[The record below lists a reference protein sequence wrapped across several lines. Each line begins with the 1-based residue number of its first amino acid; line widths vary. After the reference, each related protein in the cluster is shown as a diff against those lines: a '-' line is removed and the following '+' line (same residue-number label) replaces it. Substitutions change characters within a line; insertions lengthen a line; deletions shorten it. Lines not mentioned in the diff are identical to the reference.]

1 MQYKAVPGVAH
12 TMKKV
17 PKKGKGPEGKS
28 EKAVQD
34 EQLLLALR
42 NYISAGQSSLN
53 AFEYERSQEQKER
66 LDSFKEGIYFSLYT
80 IRYLGLSL
88 YNMVGRF
95 YLDSVGQIGGP
106 YIHGL
111 LLILGK
117 FLFRSSGLHCIILK
131 RDTKKYLYV
140 SLHEGKESCKYQPK
154 KK

>member
-1 MQYKAVPGVAH
+1 
-12 TMKKV
+12 MKKV
-17 PKKGKGPEGKS
+17 PKKGKGLEGKT
-28 EKAVQD
+28 EKAVQE

-117 FLFRSSGLHCIILK
+117 FLFRSSGCN
-131 RDTKKYLYV
+131 TLYNT
-140 SLHEGKESCKYQPK
+140 EA
-154 KK
+154 